1 MTTETNTLTPTDRKE
16 TDRKGDEEVDQHSIS
31 ATTTE
36 KTATTVPRIL
46 ANYVGGRWVKS
57 SASGLLNVINPA
69 SGEVLARVP
78 LSGVADVEAA
88 VAAANAAL
96 PDWRSRSV
104 GERTEFIYA
113 LREKFR
119 QRIDELAASVTR
131 EGGKVLSDARAEIS
145 RSVEVLEVACAAP
158 MTMQGRILEGV
169 ARGINTETIRQ
180 PLGVCAA
187 ITPFN
192 FPAMVPMWFLP
203 FAIVCGNTFVLKP
216 SEQVPLTSELMF
228 HIFEE
233 IGLPSG
239 VVNLVHGAHDAVN
252 AILDSPGIRAV
263 SFVGSVNTAKYI
275 YRRAAEKG
283 KRVQALGGAKNYM
296 VVMPDAVVDKTVS
309 NVLGSAF
316 GASGQRCMAGSVL
329 VTVGSAKT
337 AIMDR
342 LKAGAEKLVAGDG
355 MNAKASLGPV
365 ISSAACERIHD
376 AIESGIKEGAEL
388 LVDGRR
394 PTAVP
399 AGGNFV
405 GPTILNNVTP
415 EMSVAREEIFG
426 PVLSVI
432 HVETLDEAIALV
444 NSDPRGNG
452 TSIFTENGAA
462 VREYSRR
469 IEVGM
474 VGVNIGVAAS
484 PAYFPFSGWKDSF
497 FGDLHVHGWD
507 AVEFF
512 TRKKTVT
519 SRYFSAGETGKF
531 FVEQGDKH

>member
-1 MTTETNTLTPTDRKE
+1 MRSEANTLTTVDAATRGTAKTDARSAE
-16 TDRKGDEEVDQHSIS
+16 TS
-31 ATTTE
+31 A
-36 KTATTVPRIL
+36 ARIL
-46 ANYVGGRWVKS
+46 ANCIGGRWVVAK
-57 SASGLLNVINPA
+57 ASGLLDVTNPA
-69 SGEVLARVP
+69 NGEVLARAP
-78 LSGVADVEAA
+78 LSGVAEIEAA
-88 VAAANAAL
+88 VAAATAAL
-96 PDWRSRSV
+96 PDWRARSV

-119 QRIDELAASVTR
+119 QRIDELAASITR
-131 EGGKVLSDARAEIS
+131 EGGKVLSDARAEIT
-145 RSVEVLEVACAAP
+145 RSIEVLEVACAAP
-158 MTMQGRILEGV
+158 MTMQGRVLEGV

-180 PLGVCAA
+180 PIGVCAA

-216 SEQVPLTSELMF
+216 SEQVPLTSELIF
-228 HIFEE
+228 QIFEE
-233 IGLPSG
+233 IGLPNG

-316 GASGQRCMAGSVL
+316 GNAGQRCMAGSVL
-329 VTVGSAKT
+329 VTVGAAQA
-337 AIMDR
+337 AIMKP
-342 LKAGAEKLVAGDG
+342 LKEGAEKLIAGDG
-355 MNAKASLGPV
+355 MVAKTSLGPV
-365 ISSAACERIHD
+365 ISSAARERVHD
-376 AIESGIKEGAEL
+376 AIESGIKEGAQL

-394 PTAVP
+394 PAGVP

-405 GPTILNNVTP
+405 GPTILDNVTAG
-415 EMSVAREEIFG
+415 MRVAREEIFG
-426 PVLSVI
+426 PVLSVM
-432 HVETLDEAIALV
+432 HVDTLEEAIALV
-444 NSDPRGNG
+444 NTDPRGNG

-519 SRYFSAGETGKF
+519 SRYFSAGETGKY

>member
-1 MTTETNTLTPTDRKE
+1 MTTETNTQTPPDKTAIADTK
-16 TDRKGDEEVDQHSIS
+16 
-31 ATTTE
+31 TE
-36 KTATTVPRIL
+36 KNTPARIL
-46 ANYVGGRWVKS
+46 ANYVGGRWVTA
-57 SASGLLNVINPA
+57 SASGRLDVTNPA

-78 LSGVADVEAA
+78 LSGLADVEAA
-88 VAAANAAL
+88 VAAAGAAL
-96 PDWRSRSV
+96 PDWRSRAV

-119 QRIDELAASVTR
+119 QRIDELAASITR

-145 RSVEVLEVACAAP
+145 RSIEVLEVACATP
-158 MTMQGRILEGV
+158 MTMQGRVLEGV

-180 PLGVCAA
+180 PIGVCAA

-203 FAIVCGNTFVLKP
+203 FAIACGNTFVLKP
-216 SEQVPLTSELMF
+216 SEQVPLTAELMF

-233 IGLPSG
+233 IGLPPG

-252 AILDSPGIRAV
+252 AILDSPAIRAV

-275 YRRAAEKG
+275 YRRAAENG

-296 VVMPDAVVDKTVS
+296 IVMPDAVVDKTVT

-316 GASGQRCMAGSVL
+316 GNAGQRCMAGSVL
-329 VTVGSAKT
+329 VTVGQAQAAIT
-337 AIMDR
+337 AR
-342 LKAGAEKLVAGDG
+342 LKAEAEKLIAGDG
-355 MNAKASLGPV
+355 GDARVSLGPV
-365 ISSAACERIHD
+365 ISHAACERIHE
-376 AIESGIKEGAEL
+376 AIENGMREGAEL

-394 PTAVP
+394 PAGVP

-405 GPTILNNVTP
+405 GPTILNHVKP
-415 EMSVAREEIFG
+415 GMSVAREEIFG
-426 PVLSVI
+426 PVLSVM
-432 HVETLDEAIALV
+432 HVDTLDEAIALV

-507 AVEFF
+507 AVDFF

-519 SRYFSAGETGKF
+519 SRYFSAGETGKY

>member
-1 MTTETNTLTPTDRKE
+1 MASHSDTLPADLTA
-16 TDRKGDEEVDQHSIS
+16 V
-31 ATTTE
+31 AE
-36 KTATTVPRIL
+36 KSSGARIL
-46 ANYVGGRWVKS
+46 SNYIDGRWVAAQ
-57 SASGLLNVINPA
+57 ASGLLDVTNPA
-69 SGEVLARVP
+69 NGEVLARVP
-78 LSGVADVEAA
+78 LSGSADVEAA
-88 VAAANAAL
+88 VAAAKGAL

-113 LREKFR
+113 MREKFR
-119 QRIDELAASVTR
+119 ERIDELAESVTR
-131 EGGKVLSDARAEIS
+131 EGGKVLSDARAEIT
-145 RSVEVLEVACAAP
+145 RSIEVLEVACASP

-169 ARGINTETIRQ
+169 ARGINSETVRQ
-180 PLGVCAA
+180 PVGVCAA

-216 SEQVPLTSELMF
+216 SEQVPLTSEL
-228 HIFEE
+228 ICRILEE
-233 IGLPSG
+233 TGLPRG
-239 VVNLVHGAHDAVN
+239 VVNVVHGAHDAVN
-252 AILDSPGIRAV
+252 AILDSPGINAV

-275 YRRAAEKG
+275 YRRAADKG

-316 GASGQRCMAGSVL
+316 GNAGQRCMAGSVL
-329 VTVGSAKT
+329 VTVGAAQAS
-337 AIMDR
+337 IMTK
-342 LKAGAEKLVAGDG
+342 LKEEAEKVIVGNGRDP
-355 MNAKASLGPV
+355 KANLGPV
-365 ISSAACERIHD
+365 ISRAACDRIHD

-394 PTAVP
+394 PKGVP

-405 GPTILNNVTP
+405 GPTIFDNVKP
-415 EMSVAREEIFG
+415 GMRIAREEIFG
-426 PVLSVI
+426 PVLSVM
-432 HVETLDEAIALV
+432 HVDSLDEAIALV
-444 NSDPRGNG
+444 NNDPRGNG

-462 VREYSRR
+462 VREFSRR
-469 IEVGM
+469 VEVGM
-474 VGVNIGVAAS
+474 IGVNIGVAAA

-519 SRYFSAGETGKF
+519 SRYLSSGTSGKF
-531 FVEQGDKH
+531 FTEQGDKH

>member
-1 MTTETNTLTPTDRKE
+1 MPVAAS
-16 TDRKGDEEVDQHSIS
+16 G
-31 ATTTE
+31 A
-36 KTATTVPRIL
+36 RIL
-46 ANYVGGRWVKS
+46 QNYIGGSWV
-57 SASGLLNVINPA
+57 SAKVSGLVDVTNPA
-69 SGEVLARVP
+69 NGEVLARAP
-78 LSGVADVEAA
+78 LSGRAEVEAA
-88 VAAANAAL
+88 VAAASAAW

-119 QRIDELAASVTR
+119 LRIDELAASVTK
-131 EGGKVLSDARAEIS
+131 EGGKVLSDARAEVS
-145 RSVEVLEVACAAP
+145 RAIEVIEVACASP

-169 ARGINTETIRQ
+169 ARGINSETIRQ
-180 PLGVCAA
+180 SVGVCAA

-216 SEQVPLTSELMF
+216 SEQVPLTSELIC
-228 HIFEE
+228 HILGD
-233 IGLPSG
+233 IGLPPG
-239 VVNLVHGAHDAVN
+239 VVNLVHGGHDAVN

-263 SFVGSVNTAKYI
+263 SFVGSVTTAKYI
-275 YRRAAEKG
+275 YKRAAENG

-296 VVMPDAVVDKTVS
+296 IVMPDAVVDKTVS

-316 GASGQRCMAGSVL
+316 GNAGQRCMAGSVL
-329 VTVGSAKT
+329 VTVGSAKEK
-337 AIMDR
+337 IMDR
-342 LKAGAEKLVAGDG
+342 LKTEAEKVIVGDG
-355 MNAKASLGPV
+355 RDPKASLGPV
-365 ISSAACERIHD
+365 ISSSACERIHD
-376 AIESGIKEGAEL
+376 AIASGVKEGADL

-394 PTAVP
+394 PRGVP

-405 GPTILNNVTP
+405 GPTILSNVKP
-415 EMSVAREEIFG
+415 GMRVAHEEIFG
-426 PVLSVI
+426 PVLSVM
-432 HVETLDEAIALV
+432 HVDTLDEAIDLV
-444 NSDPRGNG
+444 NRDPRGNG

-469 IEVGM
+469 VEVGM

-519 SRYFSAGETGKF
+519 SRYFSAGETGKY
-531 FVEQGDKH
+531 FVEQGDKK

>member
-1 MTTETNTLTPTDRKE
+1 MTTSALTSEHTA
-16 TDRKGDEEVDQHSIS
+16 I
-31 ATTTE
+31 AE
-36 KTATTVPRIL
+36 KTASVRVL
-46 ANYVGGRWVKS
+46 ENFVGGRWVS
-57 SASGLLNVINPA
+57 AQASGRLDVTNPA
-69 SGEVLARVP
+69 NGEVLARVP
-78 LSGVADVEAA
+78 LSGHDDVEAA
-88 VAAANAAL
+88 VSAASAAL
-96 PDWRSRSV
+96 PGWRTRAV
-104 GERTEFIYA
+104 GERTQYIYA
-113 LREKFR
+113 LREQFLK
-119 QRIDELAASVTR
+119 RIDELAASITR
-131 EGGKVLSDARAEIS
+131 EGGKVLSDARAEVTRAI
-145 RSVEVLEVACAAP
+145 EVLEVACASP
-158 MTMQGRILEGV
+158 MTMQGRVLEGV
-169 ARGINTETIRQ
+169 ARGIDSETVRQ

-203 FAIVCGNTFVLKP
+203 FAIVCGNTFILKP
-216 SEQVPLTSELMF
+216 SEQVPLTSEL
-228 HIFEE
+228 IGGILTD
-233 IGLPSG
+233 IGLPPG
-239 VVNLVHGAHDAVN
+239 VVNIVYGAHDAVN

-275 YRRAAEKG
+275 YRRSAENG

-316 GASGQRCMAGSVL
+316 GNAGQRCMAGSVL
-329 VTVGSAKT
+329 VTVGT
-337 AIMDR
+337 ANQTIMGR
-342 LKAGAEKLVAGDG
+342 LKQEAQKLIAGEGT
-355 MNAKASLGPV
+355 NPKAALGPV
-365 ISSAACERIHD
+365 ISSAACDRVHD
-376 AIESGIKEGAEL
+376 CIESGIKEGAEL

-394 PTAVP
+394 PSGAP

-405 GPTILNNVTP
+405 GPTILNHVTP
-415 EMSVAREEIFG
+415 EMRVAREEIFG
-426 PVLSVI
+426 PVLSVM
-432 HVETLDEAIALV
+432 HVDTLDEAIALV

-462 VREYSRR
+462 VREYTRR

-497 FGDLHVHGWD
+497 FGDVHVHGWD

-519 SRYFSAGETGKF
+519 SRYFSSAETGKY

>member
-1 MTTETNTLTPTDRKE
+1 MTAPLDTLPSVRSAIAETAP
-16 TDRKGDEEVDQHSIS
+16 G
-31 ATTTE
+31 A
-36 KTATTVPRIL
+36 RIL
-46 ANYVGGRWVKS
+46 HNFIGGQWLPAQ
-57 SASGLLNVINPA
+57 ASGLLDVTNPA
-69 SGEVLARVP
+69 NGQVLARVP
-78 LSGVADVEAA
+78 LSGRTEVEAA
-88 VAAANAAL
+88 VAAAAAAL
-96 PDWRSRSV
+96 PDWRARAI

-119 QRIDELAASVTR
+119 QRIEELAASVTR
-131 EGGKVLSDARAEIS
+131 EGGKILSDARAEVTRTI
-145 RSVEVLEVACAAP
+145 EVLEVACATP
-158 MTMQGRILEGV
+158 MTMQGRTLDGV
-169 ARGINTETIRQ
+169 ARGISSETIRQ
-180 PLGVCAA
+180 PVGVCAA

-216 SEQVPLTSELMF
+216 SEQVPLTSELMC
-228 HIFEE
+228 HILEE
-233 IGLPSG
+233 IGLPRG

-252 AILDSPGIRAV
+252 AILDNPKIRAV

-275 YRRAAEKG
+275 YRRAAENG

-296 VVMPDAVVDKTVS
+296 VVMPDAIVDKTVS

-316 GASGQRCMAGSVL
+316 GNAGQRCMAGSVV
-329 VTVGSAKT
+329 VTVGAAKQ
-337 AIMDR
+337 AIMGR
-342 LKAGAEKLVAGDG
+342 LKEEAEKLIAGEGTD
-355 MNAKASLGPV
+355 AKVSLGPV
-365 ISSAACERIHD
+365 ISRAACERIHECI
-376 AIESGIKEGAEL
+376 ASGVEEGAEL

-394 PTAVP
+394 PAGVP
-399 AGGNFV
+399 SGGNFV
-405 GPTILNNVTP
+405 GPTILNNVTAA
-415 EMSVAREEIFG
+415 MRVAREEIFG
-426 PVLSVI
+426 PVLSVM
-432 HVETLDEAIALV
+432 HVDTLEEAIELV
-444 NSDPRGNG
+444 NRDPRGNG

-519 SRYFSAGETGKF
+519 SRFFSKGESGKY

>member
-1 MTTETNTLTPTDRKE
+1 MTITTESSTLTP
-16 TDRKGDEEVDQHSIS
+16 G
-31 ATTTE
+31 TT
-36 KTATTVPRIL
+36 KTAATRIL
-46 ANYVGGRWVKS
+46 ANYIDGRWVAPQTQS
-57 SASGLLNVINPA
+57 LLDVTNPA
-69 SGEVLARVP
+69 NGEVLARVP
-78 LSGVADVEAA
+78 LSGAAEIEAA
-88 VAAANAAL
+88 VAAASAAL
-96 PDWRSRSV
+96 PDWRARSV

-113 LREKFR
+113 IREKFR
-119 QRIDELAASVTR
+119 QRIDELAASITR
-131 EGGKVLSDARAEIS
+131 EGGKVLSDARAEVT
-145 RSVEVLEVACAAP
+145 RSIEVLEVACAAP

-180 PLGVCAA
+180 PVGVCAA

-203 FAIVCGNTFVLKP
+203 FAIVYGNTFVLKP

-228 HIFEE
+228 QIFEE
-233 IGLPSG
+233 IGLPKG
-239 VVNLVHGAHDAVN
+239 VVNLVNGAHDAVN

-275 YRRAAEKG
+275 YRRAAEQG

-329 VTVGSAKT
+329 VTVGSARE
-337 AIMDR
+337 AIMGR
-342 LKAGAEKLVAGDG
+342 LKAEAEKLIAGDG

-365 ISSAACERIHD
+365 ISSAACERIHG
-376 AIESGIKEGAEL
+376 AIEIGVKEGAKL

-394 PTAVP
+394 PTGVP

-405 GPTILNNVTP
+405 GPTILNNVTA
-415 EMSVAREEIFG
+415 EMSVARDEIFG
-426 PVLSVI
+426 PVLSVM
-432 HVETLDEAIALV
+432 HVDTLEQAIALV
-444 NSDPRGNG
+444 NADPRGNG

-531 FVEQGDKH
+531 FTEQGEKH

>member
-1 MTTETNTLTPTDRKE
+1 MTFQTNTLAAGDTSITDKP
-16 TDRKGDEEVDQHSIS
+16 S
-31 ATTTE
+31 AT
-36 KTATTVPRIL
+36 RIL
-46 ANYVGGRWVKS
+46 ANYVGGRWVP
-57 SASGLLNVINPA
+57 AQAPGRLDVTNPA
-69 SGEVLARVP
+69 NGEVLARVP
-78 LSGVADVEAA
+78 LSGAADVEAA
-88 VAAANAAL
+88 VAAANTAL
-96 PDWRSRSV
+96 PDWRGRSV
-104 GERTEFIYA
+104 GERTEFIFA

-119 QRIDELAASVTR
+119 QRIDELADSVTR
-131 EGGKVLSDARAEIS
+131 ESGKVLSDARAEIT
-145 RSVEVLEVACAAP
+145 RSIEVLEVACASP

-169 ARGINTETIRQ
+169 ARGINSETIRQ
-180 PLGVCAA
+180 PVGVCAA

-216 SEQVPLTSELMF
+216 SEQVPLTSELIC
-228 HIFEE
+228 HILEE
-233 IGLPSG
+233 IGLPKG
-239 VVNLVHGAHDAVN
+239 VVNLVHGAHDVVN
-252 AILDSPGIRAV
+252 AILDSPGINAV

-316 GASGQRCMAGSVL
+316 GNAGQRCMAGSVL
-329 VTVGSAKT
+329 VTVGSARA
-337 AIMDR
+337 AIMSR
-342 LKAGAEKLVAGDG
+342 LKEEAEKLIAGDG
-355 MNAKASLGPV
+355 RDPKVSLGPV

-376 AIESGIKEGAEL
+376 AIEGGIKEGAEL

-394 PTAVP
+394 PKAVP

-405 GPTILNNVTP
+405 GPTILNNVKP
-415 EMSVAREEIFG
+415 GMRAAREEIFG
-426 PVLSVI
+426 PVLSVM
-432 HVETLDEAIALV
+432 HVNTLEEAIALV
-444 NSDPRGNG
+444 NNDPRGNG
-452 TSIFTENGAA
+452 TSIFTEDGAA

-469 IEVGM
+469 VEVGM

-512 TRKKTVT
+512 TRKKTIT
-519 SRYFSAGETGKF
+519 SRYFSSGTTGKF
-531 FVEQGDKH
+531 FTEQGDKH

>member
-1 MTTETNTLTPTDRKE
+1 MTTQTSTLSPFEQNT
-16 TDRKGDEEVDQHSIS
+16 S
-31 ATTTE
+31 TE
-36 KTATTVPRIL
+36 KSGATRIL
-46 ANYVGGRWVKS
+46 SNYVNGCWTPAQS
-57 SASGLLNVINPA
+57 SGLLDVTNPA

-78 LSGVADVEAA
+78 LSGTAEVEEA

-96 PDWRSRSV
+96 PDWRARSV

-131 EGGKVLSDARAEIS
+131 ESGKVLSDARAEIT
-145 RSVEVLEVACAAP
+145 RSIEVLEVACAAP

-169 ARGINTETIRQ
+169 SRGINTETIRQ
-180 PLGVCAA
+180 PVGVCAA

-203 FAIVCGNTFVLKP
+203 FAIVYGNTFVLKP

-233 IGLPSG
+233 IGLPRG

-296 VVMPDAVVDKTVS
+296 VVMPDAVVDKTVA

-316 GASGQRCMAGSVL
+316 GNAGQRCMAGSVL
-329 VTVGSAKT
+329 VTVGSAKA

-342 LKAGAEKLVAGDG
+342 LKAGAEKLIAGDG
-355 MNAKASLGPV
+355 MDAKVSLGPV
-365 ISSAACERIHD
+365 ISSASCERIHES
-376 AIESGIKEGAEL
+376 IESGLKEGAEL

-394 PTAVP
+394 PAGVP
-399 AGGNFV
+399 TGGNFV
-405 GPTILNNVTP
+405 GPTILNNVKP
-415 EMSVAREEIFG
+415 EMRVAREEIFG
-426 PVLSVI
+426 PVLSVM
-432 HVETLDEAIALV
+432 HVDTLEEAIAVV
-444 NSDPRGNG
+444 NADPRGNG

-519 SRYFSAGETGKF
+519 SRYFSAGETGQY
-531 FVEQGDKH
+531 FVEQGDKR

>member
-1 MTTETNTLTPTDRKE
+1 MTINTLTP
-16 TDRKGDEEVDQHSIS
+16 VD
-31 ATTTE
+31 
-36 KTATTVPRIL
+36 KTPLADPLPKKLTRIL
-46 ANYVGGRWVKS
+46 SNFVGGRWVA
-57 SASGLLNVINPA
+57 ASDARVLDVTNPA
-69 SGEVLARVP
+69 SGEILARVP
-78 LSGVADVEAA
+78 LSGTADIEAA
-88 VAAANAAL
+88 VTAANAAL
-96 PDWRSRSV
+96 PDWRSRSI
-104 GERTEFIYA
+104 GERTEFIFA

-119 QRIDELAASVTR
+119 LRIDELAASVTR

-145 RSVEVLEVACAAP
+145 RSIEVLEAACAAP
-158 MTMQGRILEGV
+158 MTTQGRILEGV

-180 PLGVCAA
+180 PVGVCAA

-216 SEQVPLTSELMF
+216 SEQVPLTSDLMF
-228 HIFEE
+228 HILEE
-233 IGLPSG
+233 IGLPPG

-275 YRRAAEKG
+275 YRRAAENG

-329 VTVGSAKT
+329 VTVGSAEA
-337 AIMDR
+337 AIMGP
-342 LKAGAEKLVAGDG
+342 LKDAAQKMKAGDG
-355 MNAKASLGPV
+355 MDAKVSLGPV
-365 ISSAACERIHD
+365 ISASACDRIHD
-376 AIESGIKEGAEL
+376 AIESGLKEGAQL
-388 LVDGRR
+388 LVDGRH
-394 PTAVP
+394 PAGVP

-415 EMSVAREEIFG
+415 EMRVAREEIFG
-426 PVLSVI
+426 PVLSVM
-432 HVETLDEAIALV
+432 HVDTLEQAIALV

-519 SRYFSAGETGKF
+519 SRYFSAGETGKY

>member
-1 MTTETNTLTPTDRKE
+1 MTTRTSALAP
-16 TDRKGDEEVDQHSIS
+16 EE
-31 ATTTE
+31 TTE
-36 KTATTVPRIL
+36 DKNNKKTNSPRIL
-46 ANYVGGRWVKS
+46 ANYIGGRWIPAK
-57 SASGLLNVINPA
+57 ASGFLDVTNPA
-69 SGEVLARVP
+69 NGEVLARAP
-78 LSGVADVEAA
+78 LSGTAEIEAA
-88 VAAANAAL
+88 VAAASAAL
-96 PDWRSRSV
+96 PDWRASSV

-113 LREKFR
+113 IREKFR

-131 EGGKVLSDARAEIS
+131 ESGKVLSDARAEIS
-145 RSVEVLEVACAAP
+145 RALEVIEVACAAP

-180 PLGVCAA
+180 PVGVCAA

-203 FAIVCGNTFVLKP
+203 FAIVYGNTFILKA
-216 SEQVPLTSELMF
+216 SEQVPLTAELMF
-228 HIFEE
+228 QIFEE
-233 IGLPSG
+233 IGMPPG

-275 YRRAAEKG
+275 YRRAAENG

-296 VVMPDAVVDKTVS
+296 IVMPDAVVDKTVA
-309 NVLGSAF
+309 NVIGSAF

-329 VTVGSAKT
+329 VTVGSART

-342 LKAGAEKLVAGDG
+342 LKEGAQKLIAGDG
-355 MNAKASLGPV
+355 TDAKVSLGPV
-365 ISSAACERIHD
+365 ISSASCERIHD
-376 AIESGIKEGAEL
+376 AIESGLKEGAEL

-394 PTAVP
+394 PVGVP

-405 GPTILNNVTP
+405 GPTILNNVKP
-415 EMSVAREEIFG
+415 EMRVAREEIFG
-426 PVLSVI
+426 PVLSVM
-432 HVETLDEAIALV
+432 HVDTLDQAIALV

-507 AVEFF
+507 AVEFY

>member
-1 MTTETNTLTPTDRKE
+1 
-16 TDRKGDEEVDQHSIS
+16 
-31 ATTTE
+31 
-36 KTATTVPRIL
+36 
-46 ANYVGGRWVKS
+46 
-57 SASGLLNVINPA
+57 
-69 SGEVLARVP
+69 
-78 LSGVADVEAA
+78 
-88 VAAANAAL
+88 
-96 PDWRSRSV
+96 V

-119 QRIDELAASVTR
+119 QRIDDLAASVTR

-145 RSVEVLEVACAAP
+145 RSIEVLEVACAAP

-180 PLGVCAA
+180 PVGVCAA

-203 FAIVCGNTFVLKP
+203 FAIVYGNTFVLKP
-216 SEQVPLTSELMF
+216 SEQVPLIF

-233 IGLPSG
+233 IGLPPG
-239 VVNLVHGAHDAVN
+239 VVNLVNGAHDAVN

-275 YRRAAEKG
+275 YRRAAENG

-296 VVMPDAVVDKTVS
+296 VVMPDAVVDKTVT

-316 GASGQRCMAGSVL
+316 GNAGQRCMAGSVL
-329 VTVGSAKT
+329 VTVGSAQA
-337 AIMDR
+337 AIMGR
-342 LKAGAEKLVAGDG
+342 LQRDAEKLIAGDG
-355 MNAKASLGPV
+355 RDPKASLGPV
-365 ISSAACERIHD
+365 ISRAACERIHE
-376 AIESGIKEGAEL
+376 AIESGLKEGAEL
-388 LVDGRR
+388 LVDGRH
-394 PTAVP
+394 PAGVP

-405 GPTILNNVTP
+405 GPTILNNVKP
-415 EMSVAREEIFG
+415 EMRVAREEIFG
-426 PVLSVI
+426 PVLSVM
-432 HVETLDEAIALV
+432 HVDTLDQAIALV
-444 NSDPRGNG
+444 NNDPRGNG

-531 FVEQGDKH
+531 FVEQGDK

>member
-1 MTTETNTLTPTDRKE
+1 MTPQAGTITPAE
-16 TDRKGDEEVDQHSIS
+16 S
-31 ATTTE
+31 ATVAE
-36 KTATTVPRIL
+36 ESAVPRVL
-46 ANYVGGRWVKS
+46 PNYIDGRWVP
-57 SASGLLNVINPA
+57 AQTANNLDVTNPA
-69 SGEVLARVP
+69 TGEVLARVP
-78 LSGVADVEAA
+78 LSGAADVEAA
-88 VAAANAAL
+88 VAAATAAL
-96 PDWRSRSV
+96 ADWRARAV
-104 GERTEFIYA
+104 GERTEFIFA
-113 LREKFR
+113 LREQFR
-119 QRIDELAASVTR
+119 RRIDELAASITR
-131 EGGKVLSDARAEIS
+131 EGGKVLTDARAEIT
-145 RSVEVLEVACAAP
+145 RSIEVLEVACAAP
-158 MTMQGRILEGV
+158 MTMQGRVLEGV
-169 ARGINTETIRQ
+169 SRGINTETIRQ
-180 PLGVCAA
+180 PVGVCAA

-216 SEQVPLTSELMF
+216 SEQVPLTSELIC
-228 HIFEE
+228 HILDE
-233 IGLPSG
+233 IGLPKG
-239 VVNLVHGAHDAVN
+239 VVNLVHGAHDVVN
-252 AILDSPGIRAV
+252 AILDSRGINAV

-296 VVMPDAVVDKTVS
+296 VVMPDAVIDKTVS

-316 GASGQRCMAGSVL
+316 GNAGQRCMAGSVL
-329 VTVGSAKT
+329 VTVGAARE
-337 AIMDR
+337 AIMGK
-342 LKAGAEKLVAGDG
+342 LKEEAGKLVAGDG
-355 MNAKASLGPV
+355 RDPKSSLGPV
-365 ISSAACERIHD
+365 ISSAACDRIHD
-376 AIESGIKEGAEL
+376 AIENGIKEGAEL
-388 LVDGRR
+388 LVDGRH
-394 PTAVP
+394 PKNMP
-399 AGGNFV
+399 AGGNFI

-415 EMSVAREEIFG
+415 GMSAARDEIFG
-426 PVLSVI
+426 PVLSVM
-432 HVETLDEAIALV
+432 HVDSLDEAIVLV

-519 SRYFSAGETGKF
+519 SRYFSSGTTGKF
-531 FVEQGDKH
+531 FTEQGDKH

>member
-1 MTTETNTLTPTDRKE
+1 MTSQTRTLTQEDTSP
-16 TDRKGDEEVDQHSIS
+16 VAS
-31 ATTTE
+31 AT
-36 KTATTVPRIL
+36 APARIL
-46 ANYVGGRWVKS
+46 QNYIGGRWV
-57 SASGLLNVINPA
+57 SAKASAFVDVTNPA
-69 SGEVLARVP
+69 NGEVLARAP
-78 LSGVADVEAA
+78 LSGRDDVEAA
-88 VAAANAAL
+88 VAAASAAW
-96 PDWRSRSV
+96 PDWRSRSI

-113 LREKFR
+113 IREQFR
-119 QRIDELAASVTR
+119 KHIDELAASVTR
-131 EGGKVLSDARAEIS
+131 EGGKVLSDARAEVS
-145 RSVEVLEVACAAP
+145 RAIEVIEVACASP

-169 ARGINTETIRQ
+169 ARGINSETIRQ
-180 PLGVCAA
+180 SVGVCAA

-216 SEQVPLTSELMF
+216 SEQVPLTSELMC
-228 HIFEE
+228 HILEE
-233 IGLPSG
+233 IGLPRG

-252 AILDSPGIRAV
+252 AILDSPGIRAI
-263 SFVGSVNTAKYI
+263 SFVGSVTTAKYI
-275 YRRAAEKG
+275 YRRAAENG

-316 GASGQRCMAGSVL
+316 GNAGQRCMAGSVL
-329 VTVGSAKT
+329 VTVGSAKVK
-337 AIMDR
+337 IMDR
-342 LKAGAEKLVAGDG
+342 LKTEAEKLIAGDG
-355 MNAKASLGPV
+355 TDPKVSLGPV
-365 ISSAACERIHD
+365 ISSASCDRIHE
-376 AIESGIKEGAEL
+376 AIETGVREGAEL

-394 PTAVP
+394 PKRVP
-399 AGGNFV
+399 AGGNWV
-405 GPTILNNVTP
+405 GPTILNNVKP
-415 EMSVAREEIFG
+415 EMRAATDEIFG
-426 PVLSVI
+426 PVLSVM
-432 HVETLDEAIALV
+432 HVDTLDEAIDLV
-444 NSDPRGNG
+444 NRDPRGNG

-469 IEVGM
+469 VEVGM

-519 SRYFSAGETGKF
+519 SRYFSAGETGKY
-531 FVEQGDKH
+531 FVEQGDKK

>member
-1 MTTETNTLTPTDRKE
+1 MTSQTDTLTPTN
-16 TDRKGDEEVDQHSIS
+16 
-31 ATTTE
+31 A
-36 KTATTVPRIL
+36 TATTGKAAAARVLP
-46 ANYVGGRWVKS
+46 NYIGGRWVVAQ
-57 SASGLLNVINPA
+57 ASGLLDVTNPA
-69 SGEVLARVP
+69 NGEVLALVP
-78 LSGVADVEAA
+78 LSGAADVESAA
-88 VAAANAAL
+88 AAANAAL

-104 GERTEFIYA
+104 GERTEFLYL
-113 LREKFR
+113 LREAFR
-119 QRIDELAASVTR
+119 RRIDELADSITR
-131 EGGKVLSDARAEIS
+131 EGGKVLSDARAEIT
-145 RSVEVLEVACAAP
+145 RSIEVLEVACASP
-158 MTMQGRILEGV
+158 MTMQGRVLEGV
-169 ARGINTETIRQ
+169 ARGINTETFRQ
-180 PLGVCAA
+180 PVGVCAA

-216 SEQVPLTSELMF
+216 SEQVPLTSELICHML
-228 HIFEE
+228 EE
-233 IGLPSG
+233 IGLPHG
-239 VVNLVHGAHDAVN
+239 VVNLVHGAHDVVN
-252 AILDSPGIRAV
+252 AILDSPGINAV

-316 GASGQRCMAGSVL
+316 GNAGQRCMAGSVL
-329 VTVGSAKT
+329 VTVGSAQ
-337 AIMDR
+337 ASIMGK
-342 LKAGAEKLVAGDG
+342 LKEEAEKVIAGDG
-355 MNAKASLGPV
+355 RDPKASLGPV
-365 ISSAACERIHD
+365 ISHAACERIHE
-376 AIESGIKEGAEL
+376 AIEAGIKEGAEL

-394 PTAVP
+394 PKGVP

-405 GPTILNNVTP
+405 GPTILNHVKP
-415 EMSVAREEIFG
+415 GMRVAREEIFG
-426 PVLSVI
+426 PVLSVM
-432 HVETLDEAIALV
+432 HVNSLDGAIALV

-469 IEVGM
+469 VEVGM

-497 FGDLHVHGWD
+497 FGDLHVHGRD

-519 SRYFSAGETGKF
+519 SRYFSSGITGKF
-531 FVEQGDKH
+531 FTEQGDKH

>member
-1 MTTETNTLTPTDRKE
+1 MTSQTNTLTADVTAVPEK
-16 TDRKGDEEVDQHSIS
+16 SS
-31 ATTTE
+31 A
-36 KTATTVPRIL
+36 ARIL
-46 ANYVGGRWVKS
+46 PNYIGGRWVP
-57 SASGLLNVINPA
+57 AQGAGLLDVTNPA
-69 SGEVLARVP
+69 NGAVLAQVP
-78 LSGVADVEAA
+78 LSGAGDVEAA
-88 VAAANAAL
+88 VAAASAAL
-96 PDWRSRSV
+96 PDWRGRSV

-119 QRIDELAASVTR
+119 ERRDELAESVTR
-131 EGGKVLSDARAEIS
+131 EGGKVLSDARAEIT
-145 RSVEVLEVACAAP
+145 RSVEVLEVACASP

-169 ARGINTETIRQ
+169 ARGINSETTRQ
-180 PLGVCAA
+180 PVGVCAA

-192 FPAMVPMWFLP
+192 FPAMVPMWFLA
-203 FAIVCGNTFVLKP
+203 FAIVCGNTFILKP
-216 SEQVPLTSELMF
+216 SEQVPLTSELIC
-228 HIFEE
+228 HILDE
-233 IGLPSG
+233 IGLPHG
-239 VVNLVHGAHDAVN
+239 VVNLVYGAHDVVN
-252 AILDSPGIRAV
+252 AILDSPGINAV

-309 NVLGSAF
+309 NVVGSAF
-316 GASGQRCMAGSVL
+316 GNAGQRCMAGSVL
-329 VTVGSAKT
+329 VTVGSARA
-337 AIMDR
+337 AIMGK
-342 LKAGAEKLVAGDG
+342 LKEAAEKVIAGDG
-355 MNAKASLGPV
+355 RDPKASLGPA
-365 ISSAACERIHD
+365 ISPAACERIHD

-394 PTAVP
+394 PKNTP

-405 GPTILNNVTP
+405 GPTILNHVKP
-415 EMSVAREEIFG
+415 EMRVAREEIFG
-426 PVLSVI
+426 PVLSVM
-432 HVETLDEAIALV
+432 HVDSLDEAIALV
-444 NSDPRGNG
+444 NNDPRGNG
-452 TSIFTENGAA
+452 TSIFTENGAV

-469 IEVGM
+469 VEVGM

-519 SRYFSAGETGKF
+519 SRYFSSGTTGRF
-531 FVEQGDKH
+531 FTEQGDKH